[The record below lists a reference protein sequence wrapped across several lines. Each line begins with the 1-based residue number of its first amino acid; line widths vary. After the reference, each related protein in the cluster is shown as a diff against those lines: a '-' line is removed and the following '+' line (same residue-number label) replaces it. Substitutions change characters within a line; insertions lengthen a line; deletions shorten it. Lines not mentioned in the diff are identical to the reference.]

1 MAAYLHHAARSRSIL
16 HSAAAAVG
24 VPVRSFFCQGN
35 AYVASRDPHEADHF
49 TWLQNFAPNLK
60 FESVRPE
67 SWPALLQREGPWA
80 INSLLIFPNDG
91 MVSPAFFSECQRA
104 LGGQQGEGAMPA
116 HSRLVELLLG
126 EGEGGEV
133 RVQGAVMMLPD
144 GSERIVT
151 TDHVVVSLGPG
162 ACLKIEPPLLRER
175 LADLLLAGSGLEV
188 AIMAPSVVVRWL
200 LNKVKLD
207 GCDLRCWLSSSHLS

>member
-1 MAAYLHHAARSRSIL
+1 MELYELVECLHERHVCLHRHIGQEAPALESIVECL
-16 HSAAAAVG
+16 TAQLVSV
-24 VPVRSFFCQGN
+24 
-35 AYVASRDPHEADHF
+35 
-49 TWLQNFAPNLK
+49 LQ
-60 FESVRPE
+60 S
-67 SWPALLQREGPWA
+67 ALLQRQGPWA

-104 LGGQQGEGAMPA
+104 LRGQQGETVPA
-116 HSRLVELLLG
+116 QSRLVELLLG
-126 EGEGGEV
+126 VGEGGEL

-144 GSERIVT
+144 GSERIGT
-151 TDHVVVSLGPG
+151 TDHLVVSLGPG